1 MARAK
6 ISLIGGGQIGG
17 NLALLAA
24 QKELG
29 DIVIFDIPKAEGMVK
44 GKALDLMQLKPHDGY
59 DANISGTSDW
69 KDLTDSD
76 VFIITAGL
84 PRKPGMDREDLLE
97 INLGIM
103 TDVAENIKEYSPNAF
118 VIVVSNPLD
127 AMVYAFY
134 KVSQLK
140 KNMVVGMAGALD
152 SARFRAFIA
161 MEVGCSVQDVT
172 CMVLGGHGDTM
183 VPITRF
189 GTVGG
194 VPIESL
200 INPDRLEEIV
210 NRTRFAGGEIVKLF
224 GNGSA
229 FYAPAQ
235 SAIEMAESYLRDKK
249 RIIPCASLCEGEF
262 GINGYFIGVPSVIGS
277 GGVENIL
284 EFSLTEEEKFE
295 LKNTLEAV
303 KKTAKDFINARK
315 SDRIGILVFAGE
327 SFIQCPLTIDKE
339 VLLALMDDIQVAEQS
354 YDGTAIGM
362 AIANATNR
370 LRNSD
375 AKSKVM
381 ILLSDGSNNAGELD
395 PLTSA
400 DLASNFDI
408 KIYTIGAGT
417 NQDVS
422 FIPGRGYIRNEIDE
436 VTLKSIANRTN
447 GKYFRATNVVGLEDV
462 YKTID
467 ELERTEIE
475 IKEFTRYKELFGWL
489 LIPAMIIGLGG
500 HTIDRTI
507 FRKQL

>member
-183 VPITRF
+183 VPITRV

-262 GINGYFIGVPSVIGS
+262 GINGYFIGVPSMIGKN
-277 GGVENIL
+277 GVEKIL
-284 EFSLTEEEKFE
+284 EFELRDDEKSA
-295 LKNTLEAV
+295 LDNTLEAV
-303 KKTAKDFINARK
+303 KKT
-315 SDRIGILVFAGE
+315 
-327 SFIQCPLTIDKE
+327 
-339 VLLALMDDIQVAEQS
+339 
-354 YDGTAIGM
+354 
-362 AIANATNR
+362 
-370 LRNSD
+370 
-375 AKSKVM
+375 
-381 ILLSDGSNNAGELD
+381 
-395 PLTSA
+395 
-400 DLASNFDI
+400 DLET
-408 KIYTIGAGT
+408 K
-417 NQDVS
+417 
-422 FIPGRGYIRNEIDE
+422 
-436 VTLKSIANRTN
+436 L
-447 GKYFRATNVVGLEDV
+447 
-462 YKTID
+462 
-467 ELERTEIE
+467 
-475 IKEFTRYKELFGWL
+475 
-489 LIPAMIIGLGG
+489 
-500 HTIDRTI
+500 
-507 FRKQL
+507 